1 MNTPRRILLI
11 EPLGGAGPTPALA
24 RALHNAGAQVRQLAL
39 PGRVDA
45 VLDAIEQGWMPVA
58 LKMPTAGTGAGGR
71 DKDATPGSGQG
82 GALDSHRPEDTR

>member
-11 EPLGGAGPTPALA
+11 EPLAGAGPAPALTS
-24 RALHNAGAQVRQLAL
+24 ALRRAGAQVRQLAL
-39 PGRVDA
+39 PGHADA

-58 LKMPTAGTGAGGR
+58 LKMPAPGTGVPGHDEEATAGT
-71 DKDATPGSGQG
+71 SHG